1 MQTWLDWLLSAWWAM
16 PLVILG
22 GGLVAYCGMH
32 AGACALDW
40 VVRRCLYRD

>member
-1 MQTWLDWLLSAWWAM
+1 MIDWLLSAWWPM
-16 PLVILG
+16 PLVILV
-22 GGLVAYCGMH
+22 LAPCAYCGMH